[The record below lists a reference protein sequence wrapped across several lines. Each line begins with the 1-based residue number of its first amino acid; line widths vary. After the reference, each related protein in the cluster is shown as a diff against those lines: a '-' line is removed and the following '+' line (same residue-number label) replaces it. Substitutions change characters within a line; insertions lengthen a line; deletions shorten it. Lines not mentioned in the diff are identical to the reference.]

1 MRILKPVATCLSVLL
16 LAACAK
22 TTSQGTASQGD
33 TEARIRELEQQQVA
47 FAMAGDR
54 EGLLRIFAPH
64 FRMISPVGS
73 VATRDELLGILA
85 GSRPYS
91 AATYATG
98 TVRVYT
104 DVVVTTGTEDVEYGP
119 GAQAGQKQQRRVT
132 QVWERNGDD
141 WWLAS
146 RHATLVTAP

>member
-1 MRILKPVATCLSVLL
+1 MRVLKPVAACLFALL
-16 LAACAK
+16 LAACAR
-22 TTSQGTASQGD
+22 TTSQDPASQGD
-33 TEARIRELEQQQVA
+33 TEARIRDLEQQQAA

-54 EGLLRIFAPH
+54 EGLQRIFAPH

-91 AATYATG
+91 AATYVTE
-98 TVRVYT
+98 TVHVHA

-132 QVWERNGDD
+132 QVWERNGED

-146 RHATLVTAP
+146 RHATLVAAP